1 MTLLTPHISHRTAH
15 TPNTLAHLSK
25 ETKQIWRPRIHGLQV
40 NVLQDVRYPTGAHEW
55 DRLRELLVS
64 AQDGFG
70 AGNIRLLDE
79 DIDIDR
85 IMAAVKESVQK
96 AREIKTYYDEKLK
109 ELRERMGLPVGRQ
122 EETRTGAAHL
132 EHAGPEGAGL
142 QNAGPEG
149 AGLQN
154 AGQEGAG
161 LQNVVPRNVD
171 VLQLH
176 VDSKTFV
183 TTRATLLASP
193 KGSWFCHMISSF
205 PDAHEFYVDRSPA
218 VFEWVLEYL
227 RELRYMTANDDRASM
242 ASLPLPTEAL
252 ALHQLRRECDFY
264 GLPELLEL
272 VESKMDD
279 SP

>member
-1 MTLLTPHISHRTAH
+1 MTLLTPHISHRTSH

-142 QNAGPEG
+142 QNAG
-149 AGLQN
+149 
-154 AGQEGAG
+154 QEGAG

-227 RELRYMTANDDRASM
+227 RELRYMTANDDRASV

-279 SP
+279 SS